1 MVTGLV
7 SCLILGAM
15 GPNVWSPVEGAA
27 IFVGQPLVPLAV
39 PAIITIP
46 LGFIAGY
53 LGTVLTP
60 NRVPQEEAER
70 IYKEIR
76 VKANTGVSVSDIS
89 H

>member
-7 SCLILGAM
+7 SCLVLGAM
-15 GPNVWSPVEGAA
+15 GPNIWSPTGNA
-27 IFVGQPLVPLAV
+27 IFVGEPLVNLAV

-46 LGFIAGY
+46 LGFFAGY
-53 LGTVLTP
+53 IVSIVTAKKAE
-60 NRVPQEEAER
+60 QAEAER

-76 VKANTGVSVSDIS
+76 VKAHTGISVQDAS

>member
-1 MVTGLV
+1 MTTGLV

-15 GPNVWSPVEGAA
+15 GPNIWSPTGNA
-27 IFVGQPLVPLAV
+27 IFVGDPLVNLAV

-46 LGFIAGY
+46 LGFFAGW
-53 LGTVLTP
+53 LGSVIGAKKV
-60 NRVPQEEAER
+60 NQAEAEK

-76 VKANTGVSVSDIS
+76 VKANTGIAVQDVS